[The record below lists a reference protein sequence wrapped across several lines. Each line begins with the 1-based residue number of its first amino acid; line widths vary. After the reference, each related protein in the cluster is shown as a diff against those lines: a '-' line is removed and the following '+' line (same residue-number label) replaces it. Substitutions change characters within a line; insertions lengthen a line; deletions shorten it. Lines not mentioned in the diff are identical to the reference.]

1 MKFMTSKTSVR
12 GENSASSL
20 LSLPTVAFAVEE
32 QAERLF
38 SLDRSFNLSIEWEGD
53 PNASSESS
61 ALWHSFREALA
72 SRSRLPKE
80 VLKMR
85 GMSGQKYRMLINNL
99 VASIALPRYLEIGSW
114 LGSTA
119 CSAISGNA
127 LGIVCIDNWS
137 EFEGPKDEFR
147 RNIAS
152 VIHAGAEFRLIESDF
167 RAVDFTALGSP
178 FNLYMFDGPHAYA
191 DQYEGICIAA
201 PALAQSY
208 VQVVDDWNWPEVRE
222 ATWDAV
228 RDTQID
234 VLFKI
239 EVRTTQD
246 GTQPVLRHQY
256 SDWHNGYFIA
266 VCRRR

>member
-1 MKFMTSKTSVR
+1 MSVR
-12 GENSASSL
+12 GENSAPL
-20 LSLPTVAFAVEE
+20 QLPLSTVEFSAEE

-38 SLDRSFNLSIEWEGD
+38 SLDPSFNLSIEWEGN
-53 PNASSESS
+53 PNAADESS

-72 SRSRLPKE
+72 FRSRLPEE
-80 VLKMR
+80 VLRMR
-85 GMSGQKYRMLINNL
+85 GMSGRKYRMLINNL

-137 EFEGPKDEFR
+137 EFEGPKDGFE

-167 RAVDFTALGSP
+167 RVVNFNALGSP
-178 FNLYMFDGPHAYA
+178 FNIYMFDGPHAYA

-208 VQVVDDWNWPEVRE
+208 VQVVDDWNWPQVRE

-228 RDTQID
+228 RDSQID
-234 VLFKI
+234 ILFKI
-239 EVRTTQD
+239 EIRTTQD
-246 GTQPVLRHQY
+246 GTQPVLKHQF
-256 SDWHNGYFIA
+256 SDWHNGYLIA